1 VAWDID
7 STSERWSLERRLRNR
22 LLVALASLWLVG
34 SGLALYVQRLE
45 TNELLDSAQQEAAM
59 LALSLPDPSG
69 TSPGILAE
77 PALGTIPHHGENTH
91 LQVFDKQG
99 KLLWRSDR
107 APEQPMAALD
117 AHGPITVHG
126 RRVLVFSDKNA
137 NRVAVVSASL
147 IDREESLMGGAQA
160 LLLPLLVLLPLTALT
175 LTLLLKQAFNPLGEL
190 RRHLRLRSDGDLG
203 PLPSARLPN
212 EFKPLVDAINQLFER
227 LAQLRE
233 AERTFA
239 ANSAHE
245 LRTPIAAAQAQ
256 LQRLAHE
263 MSDRLDLSPADDAQI
278 QRVDALGRQLARLQ
292 HLCVKLMQLSRAE
305 AGVASKVETVDLSDI
320 ARLVTQ
326 EFNQPDHLE
335 RLRLELPPLGTV
347 ALAMGDMDALGIA
360 LRNLIENAL
369 LHSGPDSDVTVRVT
383 PTPSIE
389 VIDNGPGVAADQLD
403 KLRQPFQRGES
414 PSPGHGLGLSIVNAI
429 VGQMGGALLLKS
441 PHAQGSGLH
450 ARIVLRPASLPMVGG
465 AGG

>member
-1 VAWDID
+1 
-7 STSERWSLERRLRNR
+7 
-22 LLVALASLWLVG
+22 
-34 SGLALYVQRLE
+34 
-45 TNELLDSAQQEAAM
+45 
-59 LALSLPDPSG
+59 
-69 TSPGILAE
+69 
-77 PALGTIPHHGENTH
+77 
-91 LQVFDKQG
+91 
-99 KLLWRSDR
+99 
-107 APEQPMAALD
+107 
-117 AHGPITVHG
+117 
-126 RRVLVFSDKNA
+126 VFSEPGLG
-137 NRVAVVSASL
+137 RTAVVSASL

-190 RRHLRLRSDGDLG
+190 RRHLRLRSDGDLS
-203 PLPSARLPN
+203 PLPGARLPA

-227 LAQLRE
+227 LAQLRQ

-256 LQRLAHE
+256 LQRLTHD
-263 MSDRLDLSPADDAQI
+263 MSDRLDLNPADEAQI
-278 QRVDALGRQLARLQ
+278 QRLEALGRQLARLQ

-326 EFNQPDHLE
+326 EFNQPDQMV
-335 RLRLELPPLGTV
+335 RLHLELPPVGTV

-369 LHSGPDSDVTVRVT
+369 IHSGPDSQVVVRVT
-383 PTPSIE
+383 ATPSIE

-450 ARIVLRPASLPMVGG
+450 ARIVLRPASLPILGD
-465 AGG
+465 